1 MKRVTY
7 RSMALTKKGEGMARA
22 IKLSREA
29 K

>member
-7 RSMALTKKGEGMARA
+7 RSMALTKRGEGAAR
-22 IKLSREA
+22 ILKLSREA